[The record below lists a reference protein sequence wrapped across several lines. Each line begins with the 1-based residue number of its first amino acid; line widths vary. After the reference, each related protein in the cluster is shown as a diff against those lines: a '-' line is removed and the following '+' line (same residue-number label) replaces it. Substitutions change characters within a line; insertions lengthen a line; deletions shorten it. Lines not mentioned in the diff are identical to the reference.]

1 MWPCWDPAVTSLSL
15 QAFALSGCKFL
26 FRARFGFLLL
36 LASECAIAR
45 LCIDNKIELF
55 HEPPES
61 SMIALL
67 ILGYDVTSRP
77 PWALA
82 SLGYRFFLK
91 SECGLARYSLPH
103 APSFVC
109 VRPISTIMSHSFI
122 CLRRVTSHVIIQKVP
137 ISTVFVRCAAR
148 WLFQIITTS
157 SWLD

>member
-1 MWPCWDPAVTSLSL
+1 MPSMSPLKRKNREISLLCVWPSEN
-15 QAFALSGCKFL
+15 GKF
-26 FRARFGFLLL
+26 FKRPLLL

-45 LCIDNKIELF
+45 LCIDNKIDLF

-61 SMIALL
+61 SMTALL

-77 PWALA
+77 PWAVA

-109 VRPISTIMSHSFI
+109 VRPISTMMSHNFI
-122 CLRRVTSHVIIQKVP
+122 CLRRVTSHVIIQKVH
-137 ISTVFVRCAAR
+137 ISTVFVRCEAR
-148 WLFQIITTS
+148 WLFQIITKVHV
-157 SWLD
+157 